1 MKINSRNYYYVC
13 ASSQKFLLSDIQ
25 ERKLLYMDD
34 IIHSDVRLTWIYL
47 RYICAPLQRGLKT
60 SATKRKKSLWSQS
73 HSDCR
78 PELSYWRK
86 LMSTE
91 STEFNSISGILY
103 VLCKKFKF
111 LIKFINFFRFEKEKY
126 KSIRL
131 KKMCTTYLC
140 FKNTSGSIDLSVD
153 QWNNRGIGKI
163 GFSCKLRLSH
173 SLHDSIPARAV

>member
-1 MKINSRNYYYVC
+1 
-13 ASSQKFLLSDIQ
+13 
-25 ERKLLYMDD
+25 
-34 IIHSDVRLTWIYL
+34 
-47 RYICAPLQRGLKT
+47 
-60 SATKRKKSLWSQS
+60 
-73 HSDCR
+73 
-78 PELSYWRK
+78 
-86 LMSTE
+86 MSTE

-111 LIKFINFFRFEKEKY
+111 LIKFIFRFEKEKY
-126 KSIRL
+126 NSIRL
-131 KKMCTTYLC
+131 KKMCTTYLY

>member
-1 MKINSRNYYYVC
+1 MCIVAKISFKRYSRKKTLVYGRYYPLGR
-13 ASSQKFLLSDIQ
+13 KTDMDIF
-25 ERKLLYMDD
+25 E
-34 IIHSDVRLTWIYL
+34 IYL
-47 RYICAPLQRGLKT
+47 RPPAERTENVGN
-60 SATKRKKSLWSQS
+60 KKEKVSMKSKSFRLS
-73 HSDCR
+73 R

-126 KSIRL
+126 NSIRL